1 MYGLPTSFG
10 SRLGP
15 AVQIQ
20 NQPTFVA
27 NGASGSATKR
37 KKGDKSGIG
46 APASGANTSPVQVKG
61 NKKMKQSAGSIAPGF
76 PSGYTFASTEE
87 DEARAKRAARFQ
99 REQEIEAAKAN
110 AGPMFVPHAVSR
122 HGSGGGALGV
132 TDDVAGDGIVKLS
145 QMRGGKSSGQG
156 GWLGSRLGIDEPE
169 PDANV
174 IDWDRYTIVGT
185 STRLEKRYLRL
196 TSEPNPAD
204 IRPLPVLQQTLQ
216 LLKRKWRENQDYA
229 YVCDQFKSLRQD
241 LTVSRDRR
249 VALGAYSISATRRSK
264 GLRMNSQSPCTRFTL
279 GWRSKR

>member
-15 AVQIQ
+15 AVHIQ
-20 NQPTFVA
+20 NQPSPGGIVA
-27 NGASGSATKR
+27 NGGATKR
-37 KKGDKSGIG
+37 KKGA
-46 APASGANTSPVQVKG
+46 APPVSGANTSPIQVKG
-61 NKKMKQSAGSIAPGF
+61 NKKMKQSSITTTGF

-110 AGPMFVPHAVSR
+110 AGPMFVPHAVSSR
-122 HGSGGGALGV
+122 NGHHVGGVAGGALDV
-132 TDDVAGDGIVKLS
+132 TDDVAGDGTVKLS
-145 QMRGGKSSGQG
+145 QMRGGRAANLGSG

-174 IDWDRYTIVGT
+174 INWDRYTIVGT

-241 LTVSRDRR
+241 LTVSQQP
-249 VALGAYSISATRRSK
+249 K
-264 GLRMNSQSPCTRFTL
+264 
-279 GWRSKR
+279 